1 MRNWLLSLSIRW
13 KLQLGF
19 FLVTMVTTI
28 YNRIL
33 ASHELG
39 KMTDIAARHGV
50 PAQVI
55 AELQANHS
63 AYIFNSFWESGIEF
77 VLQFF
82 LIGFVATLFVRPIRS
97 LCNAL
102 KAVENGDLT
111 QGVENTPRDEIGEL
125 AHSFNDVLA
134 QLNRIMHEIDDSGKR
149 MGQSAYQIAK
159 ISNEIAEVSHQE
171 ESRSAEVTEATTEL
185 HRVSASVQELA
196 HSAAER
202 SRATEDK
209 AREGIQTVQ
218 RTIAEMEITA
228 QEANRAS
235 GEILELE
242 QQAEHIHQIIDAIM
256 TIAGQT
262 NLLALNAAIEAAR
275 AGEQG
280 RGFAVVADEVR
291 KLAER
296 TTSSAAE
303 VSEIINQLTGKVQQ
317 VSQAMS
323 AVVEKV
329 HDNQQVAGETASVI
343 EAMVQEVAH
352 TAEST
357 RHIAEASNAQLG
369 QFTRLQST
377 LQSLFDTLKENASKV
392 ETTATIGNNL
402 HNVTERLNNLMA
414 GFTFDHR
421 TVIEPASHEKRRHPR
436 SHNSL
441 LASVT
446 QGGQVLE
453 GISGD
458 FSLSGIR
465 LTLGAPL
472 DEKQEASLAILLPYG
487 DLESYQSQTPLTVK
501 GRIKWQRPAG
511 DKVQCGIEF
520 IDLSEAARTRL
531 KDSFRYFNQNAEF

>member
-1 MRNWLLSLSIRW
+1 MRNWFLSLSIRW

-19 FLVTMVTTI
+19 FMVTMVTTI

-39 KMTDIAARHGV
+39 IMTDIAARHGV
-50 PAQVI
+50 APQVI
-55 AELQANHS
+55 AELQANHN
-63 AYIFNSFWESGIEF
+63 AYIFNSFWESGLEF
-77 VLQFF
+77 ALQFV
-82 LIGFVATLFVRPIRS
+82 LIGFVATLFVRPIRN
-97 LCNAL
+97 LRNAL

-111 QGVENTPRDEIGEL
+111 KGVENTSRDEIGEL
-125 AHSFNDVLA
+125 EHSFNDVLA
-134 QLNRIMHEIDDSGKR
+134 QLNRIMHEVDDSGKR

-242 QQAEHIHQIIDAIM
+242 QQAEHIHQIIDAIV

-303 VSEIINQLTGKVQQ
+303 VSDIINQLTGKVQQ

-329 HDNQQVAGETASVI
+329 HDNQQVAGETATVI
-343 EAMVQEVAH
+343 EAMVQEVGH
-352 TAEST
+352 TAKAT
-357 RHIAEASNAQLG
+357 RHITEASSAQLG

-377 LQSLFDTLKENASKV
+377 LQSLFETLKENASKV

-402 HNVTERLNNLMA
+402 YNVTERLNNLMA

-421 TVIEPASHEKRRHPR
+421 TVIEPVSHEKRRYPR

-441 LASVT
+441 LVRAS
-446 QGGQVLE
+446 QGDQLFE
-453 GISGD
+453 GISND

-465 LTLGAPL
+465 LTLNERL
-472 DEKQEASLAILLPYG
+472 DEKQETMLTIQLPYG
-487 DLESYQSQTPLTVK
+487 DLDSYQSQTPLTVK
-501 GRIKWQRPAG
+501 GRVKWQRPDDG
-511 DKVQCGIEF
+511 KIQCGVEF
-520 IDLSEAARTRL
+520 IDISDAVRSKL
-531 KDSFRYFNQNAEF
+531 KESFGFFNQNAEF